1 MRVVALI
8 PAHNE
13 ASRVGDTVRAA
24 LGIDGVTRVLVVDDG
39 STDAT
44 SDEAREAG
52 AEVVRLGRNAG
63 KGGALNTG
71 LYRVRE
77 EADVLLLLD
86 ADLGITASEGERL
99 LAPVLAGDADMT
111 VGRLPKPP
119 GSGGFGLVK
128 GLARWGIRRLGGGF
142 EATAPISGQRALT
155 RAAWQAATPF
165 ASGYGAEVAL
175 TVRALRA
182 GMRMIEV
189 PVEMAHAATGK
200 DLAGFAH
207 RGRQFV
213 QIAVALVRL
222 ATRRQR

>member
-8 PAHNE
+8 PARNE
-13 ASRVGDTVRAA
+13 AARVADTVRAVLA
-24 LGIDGVTRVLVVDDG
+24 IEGVTRVLVIDDG

-44 SDEAREAG
+44 SDEARGAG

-77 EADVLLLLD
+77 DADVLLLLD
-86 ADLGITASEGERL
+86 ADLGQTASEGARL
-99 LAPVLAGDADMT
+99 LVPVLAGDADMT
-111 VGRLPKPP
+111 IGQLPKPP

-142 EATAPISGQRALT
+142 DATAPISGQRALS

-182 GMRMIEV
+182 HMRVVEV

-207 RGRQFV
+207 RGRQFL
-213 QIAVALVRL
+213 QIALALIKL
-222 ATRRQR
+222 AAQR